1 MMARSTLLSDL
12 PGNFSNGSGGL
23 DRSKESCAP
32 DTLSKDN
39 IRKKGG
45 M

>member
-1 MMARSTLLSDL
+1 V
-12 PGNFSNGSGGL
+12 GGL